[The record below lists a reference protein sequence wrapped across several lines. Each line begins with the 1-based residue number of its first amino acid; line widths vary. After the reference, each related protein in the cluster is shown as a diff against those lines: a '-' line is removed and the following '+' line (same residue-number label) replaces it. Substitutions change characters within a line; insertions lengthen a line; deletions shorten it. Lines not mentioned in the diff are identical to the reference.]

1 MKTYSNKELALKFK
15 SNNEINSF
23 VHKNYSSNRNNIEK
37 LLYLKT
43 QIVDSILIEAWIEN
57 KLDKYPITLVAVG
70 GYGREEIF
78 PYSDIDILI
87 IYNSKIDKNFK
98 HCISSFIA
106 K

>member
-43 QIVDSILIEAWIEN
+43 QIIN
-57 KLDKYPITLVAVG
+57 
-70 GYGREEIF
+70 
-78 PYSDIDILI
+78 
-87 IYNSKIDKNFK
+87 
-98 HCISSFIA
+98 
-106 K
+106 